1 MVTMIPYSGYG
12 TVEQRGKPPRNES
25 FTQSEICK
33 VFAFQHKGVVLLSK
47 RGVEDQSIQRMS
59 SLACEVEMF

>member
-1 MVTMIPYSGYG
+1 M
-12 TVEQRGKPPRNES
+12 EQWNSVKNPPETKVS
-25 FTQSEICK
+25 LCEMDK

-47 RGVEDQSIQRMS
+47 RGVEDQNIQRMS